1 MADSS
6 KYLRDGSGDFIVPAP
21 HPDQSDTGGPSIGG
35 FDSSFSGPTGPDKH
49 ITSGHDATGSVST
62 GASGGGGFATGGSKH
77 IL

>member
-6 KYLRDGSGDFIVPAP
+6 KYLRDSSGGFSVPAP
-21 HPDQSDTGGPSIGG
+21 HPDQSATAGPSITD
-35 FDSSFSGPTGPDKH
+35 FDSDFNGPTGPDRH
-49 ITSGHDATGSVST
+49 ITNAHEASGPDSS